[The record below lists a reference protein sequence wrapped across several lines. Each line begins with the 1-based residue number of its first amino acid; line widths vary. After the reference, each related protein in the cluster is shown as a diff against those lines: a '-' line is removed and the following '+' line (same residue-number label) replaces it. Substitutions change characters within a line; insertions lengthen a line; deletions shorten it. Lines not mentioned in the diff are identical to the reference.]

1 MQTTAADERIF
12 RWKEH
17 RQKLLPKPVVEVL
30 HRKEVDVSPV
40 IQQMSKKIQPSAVK
54 RVSANSTRIMPV
66 MQDTLVFPVDMQTAA
81 GRQSAAVL
89 YVAAD
94 RGIWAADC
102 RPASERRKGMEQLTD
117 YSINFPHLHIYLHHV
132 GKNIMIG
139 NFSVAY
145 YGIVIA
151 IGMLAGLGI
160 ACWMAKR
167 TGQKTDTYFDL
178 ALVAIICSVIGA
190 RVYYVIFR
198 WDLYKDDLLSVF
210 NLRQGGLA
218 IYGGVIAAI
227 ITVFVFSRVR
237 KLSMGLLCDT
247 AGLGLV
253 LGQVIGR
260 WGNFFNREAFG
271 GYTNNLFA
279 MQIKL
284 DEVGGVIS
292 DSVANHI
299 KVVNGIEYIQVH
311 PTFLYESL
319 WNLCL
324 FIGIMLYR
332 KHKKFE
338 GELASI
344 YMIGYGIGRF
354 FIESLRTDQ
363 LVIKGIGIAISQV
376 VSIILIIAGITII
389 IRNRCKL
396 RRDMKQS
403 IQ

>member
-1 MQTTAADERIF
+1 MSF
-12 RWKEH
+12 
-17 RQKLLPKPVVEVL
+17 PKILDTVILGVL
-30 HRKEVDVSPV
+30 
-40 IQQMSKKIQPSAVK
+40 IGQ
-54 RVSANSTRIMPV
+54 IM
-66 MQDTLVFPVDMQTAA
+66 
-81 GRQSAAVL
+81 
-89 YVAAD
+89 
-94 RGIWAADC
+94 
-102 RPASERRKGMEQLTD
+102 
-117 YSINFPHLHIYLHHV
+117 
-132 GKNIMIG
+132 
-139 NFSVAY
+139 
-145 YGIVIA
+145 
-151 IGMLAGLGI
+151 
-160 ACWMAKR
+160 
-167 TGQKTDTYFDL
+167 
-178 ALVAIICSVIGA
+178 
-190 RVYYVIFR
+190 
-198 WDLYKDDLLSVF
+198 
-210 NLRQGGLA
+210 
-218 IYGGVIAAI
+218 
-227 ITVFVFSRVR
+227 
-237 KLSMGLLCDT
+237 
-247 AGLGLV
+247 
-253 LGQVIGR
+253 GR